1 MDTRKIDNRTPVD
14 RESGAALA
22 TVLVMVSV
30 MSMLAITIVE
40 SARFGIQR
48 TSNQEQ
54 MDQSRWY
61 LLGAEAYATSRIN
74 EYLEHA
80 ADQTLDANDW
90 FGQTLTLPLDDGAM
104 QISVWDG
111 GNCFNLNSLV
121 EQSEGGP
128 LIASEGGQ
136 ARLTYLLELRGVLN
150 PRPLAVTLSDWIDT
164 DGAPGVGG
172 AEDDAYGGASAAYLP
187 ANGLLADP
195 SELRFVRGFDTSVIA
210 TLAALSC
217 VRPMAALNS
226 VAVNTLR
233 LEQAP
238 LLAAMVGRDLTLS
251 SAERII
257 RDRPPGGWTSV
268 EQFLSHP
275 GLSVLPLSDTTRAL
289 FVLTPRWFVISI
301 GVSYKNAAETNV
313 ALVDASSGRGR
324 IVRRVFGADVRRGL
338 L

>member
-1 MDTRKIDNRTPVD
+1 MIRSRTKTEPAN

-61 LLGAEAYATSRIN
+61 LLGAEAYATGRIN

-80 ADQTLDANDW
+80 ADQTLNASGW

-104 QISVWDG
+104 LISVWDG
-111 GNCFNLNSLV
+111 GNCFNLNSLA
-121 EQSEGGP
+121 EQAEGGP

-150 PRPLAVTLSDWIDT
+150 ARPLAVTLSDWIDT
-164 DGAPGVGG
+164 DNTPGVGG
-172 AEDDAYGGASAAYLP
+172 AEDDAYGGSSATYLP
-187 ANGLLADP
+187 ANTLLADP
-195 SELRFVRGFDTSVIA
+195 SELRFVRGFDTSIIA
-210 TLAALSC
+210 KVAALSC
-217 VRPMAALNS
+217 VRPMAAPNS
-226 VAVNTLR
+226 IAINTLR
-233 LEQAP
+233 LDQAP

-257 RDRPPGGWTSV
+257 SDRPPGGWISI

-275 GLSVLPLSDTTRAL
+275 NLAALPLSDTTRAM
-289 FVLTPRWFVISI
+289 FVQTPRWFVISI
-301 GVSYKNAAETNV
+301 GVSYKDAAETSV
-313 ALVDASSGRGR
+313 ALVDAGSGRGR
-324 IVRRVFGADVRRGL
+324 IVRRVFGADVRRSL